1 MIMTENAIAD
11 YIAQNIRQLKLIRNM
26 TQEEL
31 VKISG
36 VPRPTWNNLE
46 SGTANPTVSV
56 LAKVASALQVS
67 VEELISPPKTQG
79 KSYSADSE
87 EGQNGSAVIRRVLPF
102 RLLGLEIDR
111 LELPPGSELTG
122 TPHNVGTMEYVVCE
136 LGRVE
141 LIVLDDVYELS
152 PGDVVV
158 IQGDLEHTYANR
170 EQDVAVA
177 YSAIVV
183 GPSMI
188 NY

>member
-1 MIMTENAIAD
+1 MTENAIAD

-36 VPRPTWNNLE
+36 VPKPTWNNLE

-67 VEELISPPKTQG
+67 VEELISPPKTQARHF
-79 KSYSADSE
+79 SADSDE
-87 EGQNGSAVIRRVLPF
+87 GGQNGSAVIRRVLPF

-122 TPHNVGTMEYVVCE
+122 TPHSLGTMEYVVCE
-136 LGRVE
+136 TGRVE
-141 LIVLDDVYELS
+141 LIVLEDVYELS

-177 YSAIVV
+177 YSAVVV